1 MKRPRYKKSAKLV
14 LTATKEKSMSLSES
28 CGSQMAAD
36 IGKGHHVVQ
45 EMVESLEYQK
55 VCVHWVPHLLTEE
68 QNLQ

>member
-1 MKRPRYKKSAKLV
+1 MSSA
-14 LTATKEKSMSLSES
+14 ES
-28 CGSQMAAD
+28 RGSQMEAD

-55 VCVHWVPHLLTEE
+55 VCVHWAPNLLTEE

>member
-1 MKRPRYKKSAKLV
+1 MV
-14 LTATKEKSMSLSES
+14 LTATKEKSMSSAES
-28 CGSQMAAD
+28 RGSQMEAD

-55 VCVHWVPHLLTEE
+55 VCVHWAPNLLTEE